1 MYMYMHVLLEDIQN
15 VHVFTCAII
24 GMVLCKFKS
33 GVFGIRIGIFPE
45 HRLTSA

>member
-1 MYMYMHVLLEDIQN
+1 MMYITGKYMMYMYLHC
-15 VHVFTCAII
+15 TCAII

-45 HRLTSA
+45 HSLTSA